1 MEELSKA
8 SNTLKGYWQTML
20 NKIMLIGNLGRDP
33 ELQVTSDGTPFT
45 RFSIAVNRNT
55 KTSTGEKKEETEWFN
70 VVAWR
75 QLAEICERYLH
86 KGSKVYI
93 EGRLTQ
99 RKYTDKNGLE
109 RTSVE
114 VQATDMEM
122 LDSKSASS
130 GSESYSTASV
140 GNNNDPFLPDYPDD
154 LS

>member
-1 MEELSKA
+1 
-8 SNTLKGYWQTML
+8 ML

-45 RFSIAVNRNT
+45 RFSLAVSRNY
-55 KTSTGEKKEETEWFN
+55 KTNSGEKREETEWFN
-70 VVAWR
+70 IVAWR

-99 RKYTDKNGLE
+99 RKYTDKNGQE

-114 VQATDMEM
+114 VIANDMEM
-122 LDSKSASS
+122 LSPKSA
-130 GSESYSTASV
+130 GTPTEE
-140 GNNNDPFLPDYPDD
+140 GDPFGLPDDVLP
-154 LS
+154 

>member
-1 MEELSKA
+1 
-8 SNTLKGYWQTML
+8 ML

-33 ELQVTSDGTPFT
+33 ELNVTSDGTPVT
-45 RFSIAVNRNT
+45 KFSLAVNRNT

-99 RKYTDKNGLE
+99 RKYTDREGIQ

-114 VQATDMEM
+114 VIANEMEM
-122 LDSKSASS
+122 LTPKSASS
-130 GSESYSTASV
+130 GSEGYSAV
-140 GNNNDPFLPDYPDD
+140 GAGDNNDPFLPDYPDD
-154 LS
+154 IS